1 MDPEIL
7 KNLKDG
13 PEQQL
18 VVGPLVEFL
27 VGKGWNLKQI
37 VFGKKEWRVPKTPSE
52 SSKRE
57 AGRSYAGFP
66 VDIAVFDS
74 TDNVNDYRHLLFIIE
89 CKKPGLDVGQEQL
102 ETYLSLEPNVKLGV
116 VANNADKSSKAT
128 FVYKN
133 KNNAIDF
140 HLLFMGG

>member
-37 VFGKKEWRVPKTPSE
+37 VFGKKEWRVPKPPTKE
-52 SSKRE
+52 WAETASKPFKQYFTSL
-57 AGRSYAGFP
+57 ADAKKQFGAKTAADDFNY
-66 VDIAVFDS
+66 IASVS
-74 TDNVNDYRHLLFIIE
+74 AYN
-89 CKKPGLDVGQEQL
+89 
-102 ETYLSLEPNVKLGV
+102 
-116 VANNADKSSKAT
+116 SK
-128 FVYKN
+128 
-133 KNNAIDF
+133 
-140 HLLFMGG
+140 